1 MDEIDALRSLGR
13 DAPAASSLNKRMARV
28 ALLAHIEAADARTR
42 RLPVSLRLIRPRA
55 IGVIAAVSLVAI
67 LASGVLPFG
76 RGVDPAAA
84 ASLNRVADV
93 AAMQPAA
100 PADGYRHTKSTG
112 AHLWGIGGGPDR
124 PNGIWVLVPVDREIW
139 VKPDGSGRLIERREA
154 PIWFG
159 PADKAAWVGEGSPD
173 QHVEPFTRGSRDTS
187 FGPTP
192 AGVAPGTPQAWPGSL
207 NYQNVDALPTDVGAL
222 RRIIDDRAAAGGGS
236 TDYERFTIVGDLLR
250 ETVAAPQV
258 RAALYRVAAGLGGVE
273 LIGSMTDRA
282 GRTGTAVA
290 MTSDQ
295 SSRGLERRILVFD
308 PQTSMLLAEEDVLLH
323 KVDYLDTDPPIVIGY
338 DTYLVSDVVAT
349 IP

>member
-13 DAPAASSLNKRMARV
+13 NVPTPSSLNKGMARA
-28 ALLAHIEAADARTR
+28 ALLAHIEAANAPNR
-42 RLPVSLRLIRPRA
+42 RLPVSLRLTRPRA
-55 IGVIAAVSLVAI
+55 LGLIAAAGLVAF

-76 RGVDPAAA
+76 REVDSAAA

-93 AAMQPAA
+93 AAGQTVA
-100 PADGYRHTKSTG
+100 PTDGYRHTKSTG
-112 AHLWGIGGGPDR
+112 AHLWGIGGTPDR
-124 PNGIWVLVPVDREIW
+124 PDGIWVLVPVDREIW

-159 PADKAAWVGEGSPD
+159 PADKAAWLAEGSPD
-173 QHVEPFTRGSRDTS
+173 LHVQPLRDTT

-192 AGVAPGTPQAWPGSL
+192 PGVAPGTPQAGPGSL
-207 NYQNVDALPTDVGAL
+207 YYQNVDVLPTDAGAL

-290 MTSDQ
+290 MTSDS
-295 SSRGLERRILVFD
+295 SSRGLERRILIFD

-323 KVDYLDTDPPIVIGY
+323 KVGYLDATPPIVIGY
-338 DTYLVSDVVAT
+338 DTYLISDVVAT